1 MKTFT
6 IITVVVLCTIFV
18 SGPDA
23 RTFAQDKKIS
33 KKDVP
38 AAVLTA
44 FQKAYPNAKIKGF
57 LTETEG
63 GKTYFEIESVEG
75 KKTIDALV
83 QPDGTIYEVE
93 EGMPAKEL
101 PEAVRTAVAAKY
113 PKGTIDS
120 KVEKTTQGSTVT
132 YDLTVTTGK
141 SKVGVTIDPTGKIIK
156 ETKKSAKKEKEEK
169 EED

>member
-1 MKTFT
+1 MKTLAA
-6 IITVVVLCTIFV
+6 ILLIVLYMIFV

-23 RTFAQDKKIS
+23 RVQAQDKKIS

-38 AAVLTA
+38 AVVLTA
-44 FQKAYPNAKIKGF
+44 FQKAYPNAKIRGF

-63 GKTYFEIESVEG
+63 GKTYYEIESVEG

-93 EGMPAKEL
+93 EGVQSKDLPA
-101 PEAVRTAVAAKY
+101 AVTATVAAKY
-113 PKGTIDS
+113 PKGKIES
-120 KVEKTTQGSTVT
+120 KAEKTTQGTNVT
-132 YDLTVTTGK
+132 YDLTVTAGK
-141 SKVGVTIDPTGKIIK
+141 SKVGLIIDSNGKILK